1 MRLRM
6 MCDGGGTVISIK
18 LVQPQPVIRS
28 SANTATGHTL
38 DTLEAI
44 IESNSHAIQATT
56 TRQNR
61 THNLKGLMP
70 PYQLP
75 TNIIFMIFS
84 HESYFGVTF
93 MRFIIIIAQF
103 LVRHLRIKNLDI

>member
-56 TRQNR
+56 TRQQNS
-61 THNLKGLMP
+61 HPKGSNATVSTANK
-70 PYQLP
+70 YHIYDFQ
-75 TNIIFMIFS
+75 S
-84 HESYFGVTF
+84 
-93 MRFIIIIAQF
+93 
-103 LVRHLRIKNLDI
+103 

>member
-61 THNLKGLMP
+61 THNRKGLMP

-75 TNIIFMIFS
+75 TNIIFMILS
-84 HESYFGVTF
+84 HESYF
-93 MRFIIIIAQF
+93 
-103 LVRHLRIKNLDI
+103 

>member
-44 IESNSHAIQATT
+44 IESNSHAIHPSYPHQAE
-56 TRQNR
+56 QNSQP
-61 THNLKGLMP
+61 KGFNATVSTANK
-70 PYQLP
+70 YH
-75 TNIIFMIFS
+75 IYDF
-84 HESYFGVTF
+84 
-93 MRFIIIIAQF
+93 
-103 LVRHLRIKNLDI
+103 